1 MIGSGLALFFADE
14 TCPKRKKR
22 DLTPMIEAY
31 RRLLRRSGLAVW
43 LAVGLPVVAF
53 AAFFPRN
60 DRELLPTLAW
70 VASWLLFG
78 AAFGLATRRRTGP
91 GSRAESLGL
100 AAGQSAAVLSLA
112 ALPPCFGLEGSL
124 LVLVALQLGA
134 LLERG
139 AAAAWIALQSA
150 ALLGIM
156 WLHWG
161 WHWAVVLAM
170 AYVPFQLIADGA
182 TRLLIGE
189 VEARRSEAAARA
201 ELAATREL
209 LDQSVR
215 LHERSR
221 IARDL
226 HDLLGHNLAALSIN
240 LEIASHFA
248 GGEAAARIETAQSV
262 TKLLLGDVRGAV
274 DALREDGEIDLP
286 AALRKLADGIPRPHI
301 HVDVPPDLAIGDP
314 AAGEVVLRCAQEMVT
329 NALRHAGADNV
340 WIEVER
346 RGESV
351 AIRARDDGAGAASV
365 ASGRGLTGMRERLEQ
380 RGGTL
385 EVETSPGRGFRLTAA
400 LPL

>member
-1 MIGSGLALFFADE
+1 MTE
-14 TCPKRKKR
+14 P
-22 DLTPMIEAY
+22 Y
-31 RRLLRRSGLAVW
+31 RRLLRGGGVAVW

-53 AAFFPRN
+53 AALFPRN
-60 DRELLPTLAW
+60 DRELVPTVAW

-78 AAFGLATRRRTGP
+78 AAFVLATRRRVGP
-91 GSRAESLGL
+91 ERRAESLAL
-100 AAGQSAAVLSLA
+100 AAGESAAVLSLV

-134 LLERG
+134 LLPRG

-189 VEARRSEAAARA
+189 VEARRREAAARA

-248 GGEAAARIETAQSV
+248 DGEAAARIETAQSV

-274 DALREDGEIDLP
+274 DALRDDGGIDLP
-286 AALRKLADGIPRPHI
+286 AALRKLADGIPRPQI

-351 AIRARDDGAGAASV
+351 AIRARDDGAGASTV

-385 EVETSPGRGFRLTAA
+385 EVETAPGRGFRLTAA

>member
-1 MIGSGLALFFADE
+1 MTSG
-14 TCPKRKKR
+14 
-22 DLTPMIEAY
+22 TPAGLPPAAYDANVPDSY
-31 RRLLRRSGLAVW
+31 RRLLRGGGLAVW
-43 LAVGLPVVAF
+43 AAVGLPVAAF
-53 AAFFPRN
+53 AVLFPRT
-60 DRELLPTLAW
+60 DREPLPTLAW
-70 VASWLLFG
+70 IASWLLFG
-78 AAFGLATRRRTGP
+78 AAFFLATRRRPAGNRP
-91 GSRAESLGL
+91 EAGWL
-100 AAGQSAAVLSLA
+100 AAGQTAAVLSLV

-134 LLERG
+134 VLSRG
-139 AAAAWIALQSA
+139 AAATWIALQSA
-150 ALLGIM
+150 SLLGIM

-182 TRLLIGE
+182 TRVLLGE
-189 VEARRSEAAARA
+189 VEARRREAAARA

-240 LEIASHFA
+240 LEIASHLA
-248 GGEAAARIETAQSV
+248 EGEAAARIETAQSV

-274 DALREDGEIDLP
+274 DALRDDGAGAIDLP
-286 AALRKLADGIPRPHI
+286 AALRKLADGIPRPRI
-301 HVDVPPDLAIGDP
+301 HVDVPADLAIVDP

-329 NALRHAGADNV
+329 NALRHAAAENV

-346 RGESV
+346 RGETV
-351 AIRARDDGAGAASV
+351 AIRARDDGTGASAV
-365 ASGRGLTGMRERLEQ
+365 PTGRGLTGMRERLEQ

-385 EVETSPGRGFRLTAA
+385 EVETSPGHGFRLTAA

>member
-1 MIGSGLALFFADE
+1 MTSGTPAASRPAAYDADV
-14 TCPKRKKR
+14 P
-22 DLTPMIEAY
+22 DPY
-31 RRLLRRSGLAVW
+31 RRLLRGGGLAVW
-43 LAVGLPVVAF
+43 AAVGLPVVAF
-53 AAFFPRN
+53 AVLFPRP
-60 DRELLPTLAW
+60 DREPIATAAW
-70 VASWLLFG
+70 VASWVLFG
-78 AAFGLATRRRTGP
+78 AAFWLATKGP
-91 GSRAESLGL
+91 AAAPRGAGPVAL
-100 AAGQSAAVLSLA
+100 AAAQSAAVLSLV

-134 LLERG
+134 MLRRG
-139 AAAAWIALQSA
+139 AAAAWIAAQSA

-182 TRLLIGE
+182 TRLLLDE
-189 VEARRSEAAARA
+189 VEARRREAAARA

-248 GGEAAARIETAQSV
+248 VGEAAARIETAQSV

-274 DALREDGEIDLP
+274 DALGEAGDARIDLP
-286 AALRKLADGIPRPHI
+286 AALRKLADGIPRPRI
-301 HVDVPPDLAIGDP
+301 HVDVPADLAIGDP

-329 NALRHAGADNV
+329 NALRHSAAENV

-346 RGESV
+346 RGGTV
-351 AIRARDDGAGAASV
+351 AIRGRDDGAGAASV
-365 ASGRGLTGMRERLEQ
+365 PPGRGLTGMRERLEQ

-385 EVETSPGRGFRLTAA
+385 EVETAPGRGFRLTAA

>member
-1 MIGSGLALFFADE
+1 MTE
-14 TCPKRKKR
+14 P
-22 DLTPMIEAY
+22 Y
-31 RRLLRRSGLAVW
+31 RRLLRGGGVAVW

-53 AAFFPRN
+53 AALFPRN
-60 DRELLPTLAW
+60 DRELVPTVAW

-78 AAFGLATRRRTGP
+78 AAFVLATRRRVGP
-91 GSRAESLGL
+91 ERRAESLSL
-100 AAGQSAAVLSLA
+100 AAGESAAVLSLV

-134 LLERG
+134 LLPRG

-189 VEARRSEAAARA
+189 VEARRREAAARA

-248 GGEAAARIETAQSV
+248 DGEAAARIETAQSV

-274 DALREDGEIDLP
+274 DALRDDGGIDLP
-286 AALRKLADGIPRPHI
+286 AALRKLADGIPRPQI

-351 AIRARDDGAGAASV
+351 AIRARDDGAGASTV

-385 EVETSPGRGFRLTAA
+385 EVETAPGRGFRLTAA

>member
-1 MIGSGLALFFADE
+1 MTE
-14 TCPKRKKR
+14 P
-22 DLTPMIEAY
+22 Y
-31 RRLLRRSGLAVW
+31 RRLLRRGGVAVW

-60 DRELLPTLAW
+60 DRDLVPTLAW

-78 AAFGLATRRRTGP
+78 AAFVLVTGWHPTASRR
-91 GSRAESLGL
+91 ESLAL
-100 AAGQSAAVLSLA
+100 AAGQSAAVLSLV

-134 LLERG
+134 LLPRG

-170 AYVPFQLIADGA
+170 AYVPFQLIADGV

-189 VEARRSEAAARA
+189 VEARRREAAARA

-226 HDLLGHNLAALSIN
+226 HDVLGHNLAALSIN

-248 GGEAAARIETAQSV
+248 DGEAAARIETAQSV

-274 DALREDGEIDLP
+274 DALRDDGGIDLP

-301 HVDVPPDLAIGDP
+301 HVDVPPDFAIGDP

-351 AIRARDDGAGAASV
+351 AIRARDDGAGASTV

-385 EVETSPGRGFRLTAA
+385 EVETAPGRGFRLTAA

>member
-1 MIGSGLALFFADE
+1 MTE
-14 TCPKRKKR
+14 P
-22 DLTPMIEAY
+22 Y
-31 RRLLRRSGLAVW
+31 RRLLRGGGVAVW

-53 AAFFPRN
+53 AALFPRN
-60 DRELLPTLAW
+60 DRELVPTVAW

-78 AAFGLATRRRTGP
+78 AAFVLATRRRVGP
-91 GSRAESLGL
+91 ERRAESLSL
-100 AAGQSAAVLSLA
+100 AAGESAAVLSLV

-134 LLERG
+134 LLPRG
-139 AAAAWIALQSA
+139 AAAAWIAIQSA

-189 VEARRSEAAARA
+189 VEARRREAGARA

-248 GGEAAARIETAQSV
+248 DGEAAARIETAQSV

-274 DALREDGEIDLP
+274 DALRDDGGIDLP
-286 AALRKLADGIPRPHI
+286 AALRKLADGIPRPQI

-351 AIRARDDGAGAASV
+351 AIRARDDGAGASTV

-385 EVETSPGRGFRLTAA
+385 EVETAPGRGFRLTAA

>member
-1 MIGSGLALFFADE
+1 
-14 TCPKRKKR
+14 
-22 DLTPMIEAY
+22 
-31 RRLLRRSGLAVW
+31 
-43 LAVGLPVVAF
+43 
-53 AAFFPRN
+53 
-60 DRELLPTLAW
+60 
-70 VASWLLFG
+70 
-78 AAFGLATRRRTGP
+78 
-91 GSRAESLGL
+91 
-100 AAGQSAAVLSLA
+100 
-112 ALPPCFGLEGSL
+112 
-124 LVLVALQLGA
+124 
-134 LLERG
+134 
-139 AAAAWIALQSA
+139 
-150 ALLGIM
+150 M

-189 VEARRSEAAARA
+189 VEARRREAAARA

-248 GGEAAARIETAQSV
+248 DGEAAARIETAQSV

-274 DALREDGEIDLP
+274 DALRDDGGIDLP
-286 AALRKLADGIPRPHI
+286 AALRKLADGIPRPQI

-351 AIRARDDGAGAASV
+351 AIRARDDGAGASTV

-385 EVETSPGRGFRLTAA
+385 EVETAPGRGFRLTAA

>member
-1 MIGSGLALFFADE
+1 MTE
-14 TCPKRKKR
+14 P
-22 DLTPMIEAY
+22 Y
-31 RRLLRRSGLAVW
+31 RRLLRGGGVAVW

-53 AAFFPRN
+53 AALFPRN
-60 DRELLPTLAW
+60 DRELVPTVAW

-78 AAFGLATRRRTGP
+78 AAFVLATRRRVGP
-91 GSRAESLGL
+91 ERRAESLSL
-100 AAGQSAAVLSLA
+100 AAGESAAVLSLV

-124 LVLVALQLGA
+124 LMLVALQLGA
-134 LLERG
+134 LLPRG

-189 VEARRSEAAARA
+189 VEARRREAAARA

-248 GGEAAARIETAQSV
+248 DGEAATRIETAQSV

-274 DALREDGEIDLP
+274 DALRDDGGIDLP
-286 AALRKLADGIPRPHI
+286 AALRKLADGIPRPQI

-351 AIRARDDGAGAASV
+351 AIRARDDGAGASTV

-385 EVETSPGRGFRLTAA
+385 EVETAPGRGFRLTAA

>member
-1 MIGSGLALFFADE
+1 MTE
-14 TCPKRKKR
+14 P
-22 DLTPMIEAY
+22 Y
-31 RRLLRRSGLAVW
+31 RRLLRGGGVAVW

-53 AAFFPRN
+53 AALFPRN
-60 DRELLPTLAW
+60 DRELVPTVAW

-78 AAFGLATRRRTGP
+78 AAFVLATRRRVGP
-91 GSRAESLGL
+91 ERRAESLSL
-100 AAGQSAAVLSLA
+100 AAGESAAVLSLV

-134 LLERG
+134 LLPRG

-189 VEARRSEAAARA
+189 VEARRREAAARA

-248 GGEAAARIETAQSV
+248 DGEAATRIETAQSV

-274 DALREDGEIDLP
+274 DALRDDGGIDLP
-286 AALRKLADGIPRPHI
+286 AALRKLADGIPRPQI

-351 AIRARDDGAGAASV
+351 AIRARDDGAGASTV

-385 EVETSPGRGFRLTAA
+385 EVETAPGRGFRLTAA

>member
-1 MIGSGLALFFADE
+1 MTE
-14 TCPKRKKR
+14 P
-22 DLTPMIEAY
+22 Y
-31 RRLLRRSGLAVW
+31 RRLLRRGGVAVW

-53 AAFFPRN
+53 AALLPRN
-60 DRELLPTLAW
+60 DRDLVPTVAW

-78 AAFGLATRRRTGP
+78 AAFVLATRRRVGP
-91 GSRAESLGL
+91 ERRAESLAL
-100 AAGQSAAVLSLA
+100 AAGESAAVLSLV

-134 LLERG
+134 LLPRG

-189 VEARRSEAAARA
+189 VEARRREAAARA

-248 GGEAAARIETAQSV
+248 DGEAATRIETAQSV

-274 DALREDGEIDLP
+274 DALRDDGGIDLP
-286 AALRKLADGIPRPHI
+286 AALRKLADGIPRPQI

-351 AIRARDDGAGAASV
+351 AIRARDDGAGASTV

-385 EVETSPGRGFRLTAA
+385 EVETAPGRGFRLTAA